1 MLDEQPIRD
10 PAAVRAAFREFLA
23 RLARA
28 VVSELGMI
36 APCSLPVHPIQSEG
50 TQK

>member
-36 APCSLPVHPIQSEG
+36 APCSLPVQSEE